1 MAKQR
6 SQAPRKSAAKATAS
20 RPSAPSKS
28 LEIYDTTLRDGA
40 QAEDVSFSA
49 DDKVMVAQRLD
60 DLGVQYIEGGWPGAN
75 PRDIEF
81 FRMIKETPLKQATVV
96 AFGST
101 RKASNPVQKDSN
113 IQALLDAETKVITL
127 FGKSWSLHVT
137 DALGIALNTN
147 LELIGDS
154 IAYLKSK
161 HRRVFYDA
169 EHFFDGYKTNA
180 EYALETVRRAVEA
193 GAERVILCDT
203 NGGTMPWE
211 IRNICR
217 VVQEECPVPL

>member
-6 SQAPRKSAAKATAS
+6 SRTS
-20 RPSAPSKS
+20 RTSPLRAVPSTPAEVSPH

-60 DLGVQYIEGGWPGAN
+60 ELGVQFIEGGWPGAN

-101 RKASNPVQKDSN
+101 RKASNTVQKDSN
-113 IQALLDAETKVITL
+113 IQALLQAETKVITL

-137 DALGIALNTN
+137 DALGIALSTN
-147 LELIGDS
+147 LELIADS
-154 IAYLKSK
+154 VAYLKSK

-169 EHFFDGYKTNA
+169 EHFFDGYKTNP
-180 EYALETVRRAVEA
+180 
-193 GAERVILCDT
+193 DHS
-203 NGGTMPWE
+203 
-211 IRNICR
+211 
-217 VVQEECPVPL
+217 